1 MIIERSSL
9 SDHLCYIFVF
19 RLWILRPPIST
30 RTDTLF
36 PYTTLF
42 RSRCRA
48 AQPERPATEQQ
59 GPARACAFPRCGST
73 KWSCVLR
80 RWHPPCRPG
89 LLRSC
94 NRFHRVLV
102 TVSMRAAQGVGML
115 CPRAVA
121 FVPRRPARAAI
132 ARIAGLALA
141 GEACATNNGTI
152 GDGHTFDTTHYVG
165 ESVFDRDG

>member
-1 MIIERSSL
+1 MF
-9 SDHLCYIFVF
+9 IFICILFFVVSIYFAVF
-19 RLWILRPPIST
+19 FFFLMLRRPPRST

-42 RSRCRA
+42 RSIRRCRA
-48 AQPERPATEQQ
+48 AQPERPATGQQ

-115 CPRAVA
+115 CRRAVA
-121 FVPRRPARAAI
+121 FVRSEERR
-132 ARIAGLALA
+132 
-141 GEACATNNGTI
+141 
-152 GDGHTFDTTHYVG
+152 VG
-165 ESVFDRDG
+165 KECVRTCKSRGWRY